1 MNIDELAS
9 QLREYI
15 GKRVRISS
23 SVVCNNRW
31 ELLNNVTVT
40 DGTIWCHGSDGTSW
54 AVIEQGL
61 QVDVE
66 PTFGTFDT
74 STGPDQ
80 MRAIG
85 AVLANYGL
93 TPRQSRELC
102 HCHTCTQARDKKQQA
117 TKDTLREDRRIQS
130 SEPSSGESKDTLF
143 PDF

>member
-1 MNIDELAS
+1 MNIDELAT
-9 QLREYI
+9 QLREHI

-23 SVVCNNRW
+23 SVVRNNRG
-31 ELLNNVTVT
+31 ELLNDVTVT

-54 AVIEQGL
+54 AVVESGL

-74 STGPDQ
+74 ASGPDQ

-85 AVLANYGL
+85 VALSSYGL
-93 TPRQSRELC
+93 TPRQARQLC
-102 HCHTCTQARDKKQQA
+102 HCRTCTQARDKKLQVI
-117 TKDTLREDRRIQS
+117 KDAQRDDRTPS
-130 SEPSSGESKDTLF
+130 SEPSSGETKDTLF